1 MAQTQ
6 KSKRMVRR
14 SVSVPAEVDSR
25 IKKLAQRENRLPS
38 QVYQLVIEKGLD
50 AKEAEKRRFFE
61 LAERLQTSKD
71 PAEIDRLKE
80 DLARMTFGN

>member
-6 KSKRMVRR
+6 KSKKMVRR
-14 SVSVPAEVDSR
+14 SVSVPAEIDSR

-50 AKEAEKRRFFE
+50 SKEAEKRHFFQV
-61 LAERLQTSKD
+61 AERLQKATNR
-71 PAEIDRLKE
+71 AEIEQLKQE
-80 DLARMTFGN
+80 LARLTFGN